1 MEAAI
6 ARGIQL
12 LVALGGAY
20 LLALWFALIV
30 WTFQDIQLRSRS
42 VVAQI
47 FSTLV
52 VVLFFVPGVL
62 IYMIL
67 RPRDTLDDSFQRSLE
82 EEYLLQD
89 LDELLLCPTCQH
101 QVEADFI
108 FCPHC
113 RGALRAS
120 CAACDRLIDLRWD
133 ICPYCGEEQYPE
145 DVPEQVPAGDEWRA
159 VERDGVGRF
168 IDQARDRLTGLRPRA
183 IPQEMPS
190 DQSYTSTDSW
200 SDSRDQRTT
209 EWDRRSEDDSDH
221 PERSGDQKGS
231 NGSFGMPPAESWEE
245 QVNTES
251 SAPQENTDELP
262 SGPMRH

>member
-67 RPRDTLDDSFQRSLE
+67 RPRDTLDEAFQRSLE

-101 QVEADFI
+101 QVEADFV

-113 RGALRAS
+113 RGALRGS
-120 CAACDRLIDLRWD
+120 CVSCERLIDLRWD

-145 DVPEQVPAGDEWRA
+145 DVPLQVPGGDEWRA
-159 VERDGVGRF
+159 VEHEGVGRF
-168 IDQARDRLTGLRPRA
+168 IDQARERLGSHRPRA
-183 IPQEMPS
+183 IPQEAQREKYPTTDWDDRRDDKLGYRSPGDANGTIGMQA
-190 DQSYTSTDSW
+190 DDSW
-200 SDSRDQRTT
+200 ET
-209 EWDRRSEDDSDH
+209 EVTSE
-221 PERSGDQKGS
+221 PETQLD
-231 NGSFGMPPAESWEE
+231 
-245 QVNTES
+245 
-251 SAPQENTDELP
+251 NTDELP
-262 SGPMRH
+262 APPLRP

>member
-67 RPRDTLDDSFQRSLE
+67 RPRDTLDDAFQRSLE

-101 QVEADFI
+101 QVEADFS

-113 RGALRAS
+113 RGALRAPCAS
-120 CAACDRLIDLRWD
+120 CERLIDLRWD

-145 DVPEQVPAGDEWRA
+145 DVPLQVPAGEDWRP
-159 VERDGVGRF
+159 VEHEGVGRF
-168 IDQARDRLTGLRPRA
+168 LGQARDRLSGHRPKA
-183 IPQEMPS
+183 IPQETPEQRYIS
-190 DQSYTSTDSW
+190 SEAWTSPH
-200 SDSRDQRTT
+200 
-209 EWDRRSEDDSDH
+209 DRRGTDWVRNPDDGKSYPPISSDLNGSNDSFRTPAAGSWEAQVDDS
-221 PERSGDQKGS
+221 PSTR
-231 NGSFGMPPAESWEE
+231 NES
-245 QVNTES
+245 
-251 SAPQENTDELP
+251 TDELP
-262 SGPMRH
+262 TGPMRR

>member
-6 ARGIQL
+6 ARGLQL
-12 LVALGGAY
+12 LIALGGAY

-30 WTFQDIQLRSRS
+30 WTFQDIQNRSRS

-101 QVEADFI
+101 QVEADFV
-108 FCPHC
+108 FCPYC
-113 RGALRAS
+113 RNSLRTS
-120 CAACDRLIDLRWD
+120 CVGCGRLIDLRWD
-133 ICPYCGEEQYPE
+133 ICPYCGEEQYPD
-145 DVPEQVPAGDEWRA
+145 DVPLQISEQWNPA
-159 VERDGVGRF
+159 EREGVGKLF
-168 IDQARDRLTGLRPRA
+168 GQARDRLAGYRSRA
-183 IPQEMPS
+183 ISHES
-190 DQSYTSTDSW
+190 
-200 SDSRDQRTT
+200 
-209 EWDRRSEDDSDH
+209 
-221 PERSGDQKGS
+221 RSGDSYASGDSWADPVSRRSMDWDGEQANDYRYADPES
-231 NGSFGMPPAESWEE
+231 DPYRPDPATTAEE
-245 QVNTES
+245 EWQGDEEPETE
-251 SAPQENTDELP
+251 ERFDHTDELP
-262 SGPMRH
+262 TGPRRY

>member
-67 RPRDTLDDSFQRSLE
+67 RPRDTLDDAFQRSLE

-101 QVEADFI
+101 QVEADYM

-113 RGALRAS
+113 HGALRAV
-120 CAACDRLIDLRWD
+120 CASCDRLIDLRWD
-133 ICPYCGEEQYPE
+133 ICPYCGEDQYPD
-145 DVPEQVPAGDEWRA
+145 DVPLQVPAGDDWRP
-159 VERDGVGRF
+159 VEREGVGRF
-168 IDQARDRLTGLRPRA
+168 IGQARERLSGHRPRA
-183 IPQEMPS
+183 IPPEQG
-190 DQSYTSTDSW
+190 YTSSEPWSETREQRSTD
-200 SDSRDQRTT
+200 
-209 EWDRRSEDDSDH
+209 WDRRREVEPGYPPGT
-221 PERSGDQKGS
+221 PEQSGS
-231 NGSFGMPPAESWEE
+231 NGSHGLPPSPSWEE
-245 QVNTES
+245 QSSTDFTAPHES
-251 SAPQENTDELP
+251 TDELP
-262 SGPMRH
+262 TGPMRN

>member
-67 RPRDTLDDSFQRSLE
+67 RPRDTLDESFQRSLE

-101 QVEADFI
+101 QVEADFS

-113 RGALRAS
+113 RGALRAPCTS
-120 CAACDRLIDLRWD
+120 CERLIDLRWD

-145 DVPEQVPAGDEWRA
+145 DVPLQVPAGDEWRP
-159 VERDGVGRF
+159 VEHEGVGRF
-168 IDQARDRLTGLRPRA
+168 LGQARDRLGGHRPKA
-183 IPQEMPS
+183 IPQETPGQPTVSSDTWAIPRDHRGNDWDRSRDVGDTYPPIAPDQAGPS
-190 DQSYTSTDSW
+190 DAFGTPSAGSWDAQTDDTSS
-200 SDSRDQRTT
+200 SR
-209 EWDRRSEDDSDH
+209 
-221 PERSGDQKGS
+221 
-231 NGSFGMPPAESWEE
+231 NES
-245 QVNTES
+245 
-251 SAPQENTDELP
+251 TDELP
-262 SGPMRH
+262 TGPMRR

>member
-1 MEAAI
+1 MEEAI

-67 RPRDTLDDSFQRSLE
+67 RPRDTLDEAFQRSLE

-101 QVEADFI
+101 QVEADFV

-113 RGALRAS
+113 RGALRGS
-120 CAACDRLIDLRWD
+120 CVSCERLIDLRWD

-145 DVPEQVPAGDEWRA
+145 DVPLKMPADDWRA
-159 VERDGVGRF
+159 VEHEGVGRF
-168 IDQARDRLTGLRPRA
+168 IDQARERLSGHRPRA
-183 IPQEMPS
+183 IPQEAQREPYAQRDWEDEREGDLDYRQSPDPNGNHGIPNDADWESETPS
-190 DQSYTSTDSW
+190 ETPA
-200 SDSRDQRTT
+200 
-209 EWDRRSEDDSDH
+209 RSPLD
-221 PERSGDQKGS
+221 
-231 NGSFGMPPAESWEE
+231 
-245 QVNTES
+245 
-251 SAPQENTDELP
+251 NTDELP
-262 SGPMRH
+262 MPPLRP

>member
-6 ARGIQL
+6 ARGLQL
-12 LVALGGAY
+12 LIALGGAY

-30 WTFQDIQLRSRS
+30 WTFQDIQTRSRS

-62 IYMIL
+62 IYLIL
-67 RPRDTLDDSFQRSLE
+67 RPRDTLDDAFQRSLE

-101 QVEADFI
+101 QVESDFI

-113 RGALRAS
+113 RSALRTS
-120 CAACDRLIDLRWD
+120 CVGCGRLIDLRWD

-145 DVPEQVPAGDEWRA
+145 ELPLQISEDWRPA
-159 VERDGVGRF
+159 EREGVGRLF
-168 IDQARDRLTGLRPRA
+168 DQARDRLAGYRSKSIGHESNVDDQYLPVEPWTEPTTHRTMDWDLEEEEDLRY
-183 IPQEMPS
+183 QERR
-190 DQSYTSTDSW
+190 
-200 SDSRDQRTT
+200 RDPYRT
-209 EWDRRSEDDSDH
+209 
-221 PERSGDQKGS
+221 
-231 NGSFGMPPAESWEE
+231 NGSADEEDWRERDDAESDEP
-245 QVNTES
+245 VDH
-251 SAPQENTDELP
+251 TDELP
-262 SGPMRH
+262 SRPNRY

>member
-6 ARGIQL
+6 ARGLQL
-12 LVALGGAY
+12 LIALGGAY

-30 WTFQDIQLRSRS
+30 WTFQDIQTRSRS

-67 RPRDTLDDSFQRSLE
+67 RPRDTLDDAFQRSLE

-101 QVEADFI
+101 QVESDFI

-113 RGALRAS
+113 RSSLRAS
-120 CAACDRLIDLRWD
+120 CGGCGRLIDLRWD
-133 ICPYCGEEQYPE
+133 ICPYCGEEQYAAE
-145 DVPEQVPAGDEWRA
+145 VPLQISEEWRPA
-159 VERDGVGRF
+159 EREGVGRLLG
-168 IDQARDRLTGLRPRA
+168 QARERLAGHRAKAISHESTAPDQYVPIEPWSEPTSRRTMDWDLEDVDEPGYTG
-183 IPQEMPS
+183 
-190 DQSYTSTDSW
+190 
-200 SDSRDQRTT
+200 
-209 EWDRRSEDDSDH
+209 
-221 PERSGDQKGS
+221 PEVDPFRS
-231 NGSFGMPPAESWEE
+231 NGAAAEEQWEE
-245 QVNTES
+245 PDEPDS
-251 SAPQENTDELP
+251 GERYDRTDELP
-262 SGPMRH
+262 AGPRRY

>member
-1 MEAAI
+1 MEEAI

-67 RPRDTLDDSFQRSLE
+67 RPRDTLDEAFQRSLE

-101 QVEADFI
+101 QVEADFV

-113 RGALRAS
+113 RSALRGS
-120 CAACDRLIDLRWD
+120 CVSCERLIDLRWD

-145 DVPEQVPAGDEWRA
+145 DVPLQVPADDDWRA
-159 VERDGVGRF
+159 VEHEGVGRF
-168 IDQARDRLTGLRPRA
+168 IDQARERLSGHRPRA
-183 IPQEMPS
+183 IPQEA
-190 DQSYTSTDSW
+190 
-200 SDSRDQRTT
+200 QR
-209 EWDRRSEDDSDH
+209 E
-221 PERSGDQKGS
+221 KY
-231 NGSFGMPPAESWEE
+231 PPAEWDSRSDDKNVYRQPVDTNGSHGTSPEDAWD
-245 QVNTES
+245 
-251 SAPQENTDELP
+251 APAHAEATPEFDNTDELP
-262 SGPMRH
+262 APPLRP

>member
-12 LVALGGAY
+12 LIALGGAY

-30 WTFQDIQLRSRS
+30 WTFQDIQTRSRS

-67 RPRDTLDDSFQRSLE
+67 RPRDTLDDAFQRSLE

-101 QVEADFI
+101 QVEPDFV

-113 RGALRAS
+113 RSSLRSS
-120 CAACDRLIDLRWD
+120 CAGCGRLIDLRWD

-145 DVPEQVPAGDEWRA
+145 DVPLQIAEQWRPA
-159 VERDGVGRF
+159 ERDGVGRLLG
-168 IDQARDRLTGLRPRA
+168 QARERLSGHRTRALGHQAAVPDRYSTVDPWSEPTVPASEGWDVHEAEDYRYTRPE
-183 IPQEMPS
+183 PDVS
-190 DQSYTSTDSW
+190 QSENVAPANSW
-200 SDSRDQRTT
+200 PD
-209 EWDRRSEDDSDH
+209 
-221 PERSGDQKGS
+221 
-231 NGSFGMPPAESWEE
+231 AEGEESEE
-245 QVNTES
+245 QFGH
-251 SAPQENTDELP
+251 TDELP
-262 SGPMRH
+262 SRPNRY

>member
-30 WTFQDIQLRSRS
+30 WTFQDIQTRSRS

-67 RPRDTLDDSFQRSLE
+67 RPRDTLDDAFQRSLE
-82 EEYLLQD
+82 EEYMLQD

-101 QVEADFI
+101 QVENDFV

-113 RGALRAS
+113 RSSLRSS
-120 CAACDRLIDLRWD
+120 CVGCGRLIDLRWD

-145 DVPEQVPAGDEWRA
+145 EVPLQISEEWLPTGK
-159 VERDGVGRF
+159 EGVGKL
-168 IDQARDRLTGLRPRA
+168 IDHARDRLSGYRTRSLDREARSAEQFAPVD
-183 IPQEMPS
+183 PWSEP
-190 DQSYTSTDSW
+190 TS
-200 SDSRDQRTT
+200 QRTMD
-209 EWDRRSEDDSDH
+209 WDLHDEEALDYDDSDVN
-221 PERSGDQKGS
+221 PYQS
-231 NGSFGMPPAESWEE
+231 NGRAMEEWPDEDEPES
-245 QVNTES
+245 NKRIDR
-251 SAPQENTDELP
+251 TDELP
-262 SGPMRH
+262 SGRPRY

>member
-1 MEAAI
+1 MEEAI

-67 RPRDTLDDSFQRSLE
+67 RPRDTLDEAFQRSLE

-101 QVEADFI
+101 QVEADFV

-113 RGALRAS
+113 RGALRGS
-120 CAACDRLIDLRWD
+120 CVSCERLIDLRWD

-145 DVPEQVPAGDEWRA
+145 DVPLQVPGGDDWRA
-159 VERDGVGRF
+159 VEHEGVGRF
-168 IDQARDRLTGLRPRA
+168 IDQARERLGGHRPRA
-183 IPQEMPS
+183 IPQEAQREKFAAPDWDDRRDDKLGFRS
-190 DQSYTSTDSW
+190 ASESNGAHDIQSGDSW
-200 SDSRDQRTT
+200 ETEATT
-209 EWDRRSEDDSDH
+209 
-221 PERSGDQKGS
+221 GS
-231 NGSFGMPPAESWEE
+231 PS
-245 QVNTES
+245 QLD
-251 SAPQENTDELP
+251 NTDEISVP
-262 SGPMRH
+262 PRP

>member
-1 MEAAI
+1 MEEAI

-20 LLALWFALIV
+20 LLALWVALIV

-67 RPRDTLDDSFQRSLE
+67 RPRDTLDEAFQRSLE

-101 QVEADFI
+101 QVEADFV

-113 RGALRAS
+113 RGALRGS
-120 CAACDRLIDLRWD
+120 CVSCERLIDLRWD

-145 DVPEQVPAGDEWRA
+145 DVPLQVPAGDEWRA
-159 VERDGVGRF
+159 VEHEGVGRF
-168 IDQARDRLTGLRPRA
+168 IDQARERLSGHRPRA
-183 IPQEMPS
+183 IPPEAQREKYPPPDWDDRHDDKIEYRQRTESFGTHEAPS
-190 DQSYTSTDSW
+190 DDSW
-200 SDSRDQRTT
+200 
-209 EWDRRSEDDSDH
+209 ESE
-221 PERSGDQKGS
+221 G
-231 NGSFGMPPAESWEE
+231 AVESKS
-245 QVNTES
+245 QLD
-251 SAPQENTDELP
+251 NTDELP
-262 SGPMRH
+262 TPPLRP

>member
-67 RPRDTLDDSFQRSLE
+67 RPRDTLDDAFQRSLE

-101 QVEADFI
+101 QVEADYM

-113 RGALRAS
+113 HGALRAV
-120 CAACDRLIDLRWD
+120 CASCDRLIDLRWD
-133 ICPYCGEEQYPE
+133 ICPYCGEDQYPD
-145 DVPEQVPAGDEWRA
+145 DVPLQVPAGDDWRP
-159 VERDGVGRF
+159 VEREGVGRF
-168 IDQARDRLTGLRPRA
+168 IGQARDRLSGHHPRA
-183 IPQEMPS
+183 IPPEQG
-190 DQSYTSTDSW
+190 YTSSESW
-200 SDSRDQRTT
+200 SETREQRSTD
-209 EWDRRSEDDSDH
+209 WDRRREVEPGYPPGT
-221 PERSGDQKGS
+221 PEQSGS
-231 NGSFGMPPAESWEE
+231 NGSHGLPPSPSWEE
-245 QVNTES
+245 QSSTDFTAPHES
-251 SAPQENTDELP
+251 TDELP
-262 SGPMRH
+262 TGPMRN

>member
-1 MEAAI
+1 MEEAI

-52 VVLFFVPGVL
+52 VVLFFVPGVF

-67 RPRDTLDDSFQRSLE
+67 RPRDTLDEAFQRSLE

-101 QVEADFI
+101 QVEADFV

-113 RGALRAS
+113 RGALRGACVS
-120 CAACDRLIDLRWD
+120 CERLIDLRWD

-145 DVPEQVPAGDEWRA
+145 DVPLQVPVGDDWRA
-159 VERDGVGRF
+159 IEHEGVGRF
-168 IDQARDRLTGLRPRA
+168 IDQARERLSGHRPRA
-183 IPQEMPS
+183 IPQEAQREKYPPPDWDDQRNDRVEYRQPAETYEAHNMPP
-190 DQSYTSTDSW
+190 DDSW
-200 SDSRDQRTT
+200 ET
-209 EWDRRSEDDSDH
+209 EMASEPKSQLD
-221 PERSGDQKGS
+221 
-231 NGSFGMPPAESWEE
+231 
-245 QVNTES
+245 
-251 SAPQENTDELP
+251 NTDELP
-262 SGPMRH
+262 TSPLRP